1 MQNSLVVF
9 WERLKTFSTPTAT
22 RQQDKTKYVLLGAIN
37 IILFGIGMIVIGILN
52 NDASDIITGVL
63 QLILPF
69 VGWIWAIVWGVAII
83 CRNL

>member
-1 MQNSLVVF
+1 MHNSFTVL

-22 RQQDKTKYVLLGAIN
+22 QQQDKTKYVLFGVLN

-83 CRNL
+83 YRNL